1 MLHVDLFWLNL
12 CYTQDNEKK
21 TLYVAILLGKKT
33 PKNSYRVS
41 KNSTEGQ
48 RKSAGSKCV
57 HLWYFILKVQS
68 EEVYRQPQLHACF
81 WSALNYHSLLL
92 NSFYLCSIQW
102 MKEYYKGE
110 TVHPFSVEYM
120 WIQCH
125 CLLTTASFNIFRSL
139 EACHRKDKW
148 VKNHELACFL
158 KRHASFLCPNCSS
171 EEWAENDDG
180 RVMLLMFMFPN

>member
-1 MLHVDLFWLNL
+1 MHKTMRKRRYMWQY
-12 CYTQDNEKK
+12 CWEKK
-21 TLYVAILLGKKT
+21 TL
-33 PKNSYRVS
+33 KNSYRIS
-41 KNSTEGQ
+41 KSSTEGL

-68 EEVYRQPQLHACF
+68 EEVYGQPQLHACF
-81 WSALNYHSLLL
+81 WSALNYHLLLL

-102 MKEYYKGE
+102 MKGHCKGE
-110 TVHPFSVEYM
+110 TVDPFSVEYM
-120 WIQCH
+120 WIQCY
-125 CLLTTASFNIFRSL
+125 CLLIAASFNIFRSL

-158 KRHASFLCPNCSS
+158 KCHASFLCPNCSS

-180 RVMLLMFMFPN
+180 RVMFLMFMFPN